1 MKKLLFSF
9 FVLTVSFLSSAN
21 DAMAANGECVVRDG
35 NLIISA
41 AGKIGQATYEDSGG
55 DDIGAPFTYSGGY
68 LGDND
73 DADSNHCNAQ
83 PDEYKVKFFKTA
95 ICTRDPHK
103 GNADPDFSSCIDI
116 FNNGEGKDIII
127 TKDGADVSLL
137 EGDLAI
143 PLGEYPYLV
152 VVVSNHLKIKHQQ
165 KFVNVLADNTRAVLY
180 GNGNAGTNTNTDL
193 CYTVDVV
200 TTYSGHTYNSAYL
213 SAQQANHGSAFS
225 IVASQMGADTS
236 TMKCTSDATPGA
248 DFDFA
253 TEIIDHMGD
262 FDTGLIT
269 SIDYESFDDDSTIR
283 GISMAATMVQND
295 NASVATH
302 ADNAQRI
309 AGFFEYDN
317 PIMISEA
324 TEGFKLNFATTQ
336 SVSIDS
342 SQDTGNN
349 KIWMVKVGADPFVVK
364 VETQTKRSR
373 GAWR

>member
-21 DAMAANGECVVRDG
+21 DAMAVLGECVDRDG
-35 NLIISA
+35 NLVISA
-41 AGKIGQATYEDSGG
+41 LGKTGDATFEDEEGN
-55 DDIGAPFTYSGGY
+55 DIGAVFTYSGGY
-68 LGDND
+68 LGEND
-73 DADSNHCNAQ
+73 DADANHCNAQ

-95 ICTRDPHK
+95 ICTLDPFK
-103 GNADPDFSSCIDI
+103 VNADPDFSSCIDI

-127 TKDGADVSLL
+127 TKGGADVSLL

-152 VVVSNHLKIKHQQ
+152 VVVSNHLRIKHQQ
-165 KFVNVLADNTRAVLY
+165 KFVNVLADNTRAVMY
-180 GNGNAGTNTNTDL
+180 GNGDTGTNTNTDL
-193 CYTVDVV
+193 CYTVDTV

-225 IVASQMGADTS
+225 IIASQAGADTS
-236 TMKCTSDATPGA
+236 TLKCTSDATPGA

-262 FDTGLIT
+262 FNTGLIA
-269 SIDYESFDDDSTIR
+269 SLDYESNDDPLIADIE
-283 GISMAATMVQND
+283 MAATMLQND

-302 ADNAQRI
+302 ENNAQRI
-309 AGFFEYDN
+309 AGFFKYDN

-342 SQDTGNN
+342 SQDMGNN
-349 KIWMVKVGADPFVVK
+349 KIWMVKVGADPFTVK